1 LNSSFCPHLMLARKQ
16 ASATIDGTRYCAAC
30 ACEVVERMLSELY
43 TPTAI
48 AEALQFDDRAS
59 RVGVTGG
66 LLLLWSWGKLSDDP
80 AQRWTANRVG
90 SIVKALRRLHG
101 DLFYMGD
108 NPKQQAA

>member
-1 LNSSFCPHLMLARKQ
+1 MLTMRKQ
-16 ASATIDGTRYCAAC
+16 ASVTIDGTRYCAAC
-30 ACEVVERMLSELY
+30 GVEKIETMLSDLY

-90 SIVKALRRLHG
+90 RVLESLRRTHG

-108 NPKQQAA
+108 KAKEEAA